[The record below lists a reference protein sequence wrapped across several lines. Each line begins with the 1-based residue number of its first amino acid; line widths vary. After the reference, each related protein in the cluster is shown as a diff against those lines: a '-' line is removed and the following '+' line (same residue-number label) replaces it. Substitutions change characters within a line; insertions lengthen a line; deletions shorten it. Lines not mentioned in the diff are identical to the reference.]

1 MIYFSIITVV
11 KNGENYLYDCLNSLN
26 NQNFKKYE
34 HIIID
39 GGSTDNT
46 LKIIKEFK
54 KIKKKNKIRLFKFK
68 NKGLYQ
74 SLNYGINV
82 AKGEYVGVLHSDDF
96 FYSSKILSKIK
107 KILLNKT
114 FDLIYSN
121 IIFCKRDDKKK
132 YIRSFNPGKYQKNKF
147 QQGWNFPHTSMI
159 IRRGLLNNVNNYN
172 TKFKIAA
179 DYDLMLK
186 LISRNPIIKYY
197 DKVTTVMRHGGKSN
211 KNIMSIIKANL
222 ECRNSLIKND
232 YNYPTF
238 IIIKKIIR
246 KIFQLSF

>member
-11 KNGENYLYDCLNSLN
+11 KNGEKYIYDCLNSLN
-26 NQNFKKYE
+26 NQNYIKYE

-46 LKIIKEFK
+46 LKIINEFK
-54 KIKKKNKIRLFKFK
+54 TTKKKNKIRLFKFK
-68 NKGLYQ
+68 NKGLYE
-74 SLNYGINV
+74 SLNHGIYV
-82 AKGEYVGVLHSDDF
+82 AKGKYIGVLHSDDF
-96 FYSSKILSKIK
+96 FYSSKILRIIK
-107 KILLNKT
+107 KILSNKS

-121 IIFCKRDDKKK
+121 ILFCKRDDKKK
-132 YIRSFNPGKYQKNKF
+132 YIRSFNPGKYKKNRF
-147 QQGWNFPHTSMI
+147 QQGWHFPHTSMI
-159 IRRGLLNNVNNYN
+159 IKKVLLNNVNNYN

-186 LISRNPIIKYY
+186 LISKNPTIKYY
-197 DKVTTVMRHGGKSN
+197 NKVTTVMRHGGKSN
-211 KNIMSIIKANL
+211 KNIKSIIRANL
-222 ECRNSLIKND
+222 ECRNSLIKNN

>member
-11 KNGENYLYDCLNSLN
+11 KNGEKYIYDCLNSLN
-26 NQNFKKYE
+26 NQNYRKYE

-46 LKIIKEFK
+46 LKIINKFK
-54 KIKKKNKIRLFKFK
+54 KIKKKNKIKLFKFK

-74 SLNYGINV
+74 SLNYGVNV
-82 AKGEYVGVLHSDDF
+82 AKGKYIAVLHSDDF
-96 FYSSKILSKIK
+96 FYSTKLLNKIK
-107 KILLNKT
+107 KILLNKA
-114 FDLIYSN
+114 FDLLYSN

-132 YIRSFNPGKYQKNKF
+132 FIRSFNPGKYQKNKF
-147 QQGWNFPHTSMI
+147 QQGWHFPHTSMI
-159 IRRGLLNNVNNYN
+159 IRKSLLNKVNKYN

-186 LISRNPIIKYY
+186 LISTNPKIKYY
-197 DKVTTVMRHGGKSN
+197 NKVTTVMRHGGKSN
-211 KNIMSIIKANL
+211 ENIKSIIRANL
-222 ECRNSLIKND
+222 ECRNSLIRNN
-232 YNYPTF
+232 YSYPTF

>member
-11 KNGENYLYDCLNSLN
+11 KNSEKFIYDCLNSLN
-26 NQNFKKYE
+26 NQSYKKYE

-39 GGSTDNT
+39 GGSTDKT
-46 LKIIKEFK
+46 LKIINKFK
-54 KIKKKNKIRLFKFK
+54 KIKKENRIKLFKFK

-96 FYSSKILSKIK
+96 YYSDKILHKTK
-107 KILLNKT
+107 KILLNKKL
-114 FDLIYSN
+114 DLIYSN
-121 IIFCKRDDKKK
+121 ILFCKRNDKKK

-147 QQGWNFPHTSMI
+147 QQGWHFPHTSMVI
-159 IRRGLLNNVNNYN
+159 KKDLLNNVNKYD

-186 LISRNPIIKYY
+186 LVAKNPVIKYY
-197 DKVTTVMRHGGKSN
+197 NNVTTVMRHGGKST
-211 KNIMSIIKANL
+211 KNIKSIIQANL
-222 ECRNSLIKND
+222 ECRNSLVKNNF
-232 YNYPTF
+232 NYPIV

-246 KIFQLSF
+246 KIFQLSI